1 MAEDLCSA
9 EVVRFRFLG
18 TPFASRTIAGLAEEF
33 GARLM
38 TDHFL
43 YCFKVVNE
51 EMAGN
56 ENHRDTATD
65 HSPVLESTQTGTG
78 NCRVIPKHPQVTV
91 TSSLPSHGVSA
102 LRSTRASP

>member
-1 MAEDLCSA
+1 MVDPHPSVSGRHLQILHRELCPATLRKPLHIMAEDLCSA

-56 ENHRDTATD
+56 ENHRDTVHRPFAG
-65 HSPVLESTQTGTG
+65 S
-78 NCRVIPKHPQVTV
+78 
-91 TSSLPSHGVSA
+91 
-102 LRSTRASP
+102 